1 MIKFTNIRFLLL
13 QIVAHLSLASVL
25 IFGSWIQIITTFI
38 VFVSITLFASTV
50 TYHRLLSH
58 RSWNAPYWYEVFG
71 TILGIFSFTGTPITR
86 TLAHRYHHAHTD
98 TEKDP
103 HSPRILGPYLTYFP
117 MLTEKK
123 LNPILVRDLL
133 NNSFHMFIHN
143 YYFNLILATVALS
156 LLILGPMWTVSL
168 FVAPGALCW
177 NNISICNIFCHY
189 GKDGDAIK
197 HNKLLA
203 FLTFGEGYHKHHHDK
218 PKDPNFGGKE
228 FDIGYAVIKLFER
241 KIDGSV

>member
-1 MIKFTNIRFLLL
+1 MIQFTNFRFLLL
-13 QIVAHLSLASVL
+13 QTIAHISLLGVL
-25 IFGSWIQIITTFI
+25 IFGSWLQITITFLLFI
-38 VFVSITLFASTV
+38 FITLFSSTV

-58 RSWNAPYWYEVFG
+58 RSWNAPYWYEILS
-71 TILGIFSFTGTPITR
+71 TLLGIFSFTGTPITR
-86 TLAHRYHHAHTD
+86 TLAHRYHHAYTD

-133 NNSFHMFIHN
+133 HNKFHMFVHN
-143 YYFNLILATVALS
+143 YYFNLIIATVVLS
-156 LLILGPMWTVSL
+156 LTVIGFMWTLVL

-177 NNISICNIFCHY
+177 NNISICNICCHY
-189 GKDGDAIK
+189 GKHGDAIK
-197 HNKLLA
+197 HNRLLA
-203 FLTFGEGYHKHHHDK
+203 LLTFGEGFHKHHHAH

-228 FDIGYAVIKLFER
+228 FDIGYAVIKFFE
-241 KIDGSV
+241 KKVNINI

>member
-1 MIKFTNIRFLLL
+1 MIQFTNYRFLLL
-13 QIVAHLSLASVL
+13 QIIAHISLLVVL
-25 IFGSWIQIITTFI
+25 VFGSWIQIATTIGIF
-38 VFVSITLFASTV
+38 FFITLFGSTV

-71 TILGIFSFTGTPITR
+71 TVLGIFSFTGTPITR
-86 TLAHRYHHAHTD
+86 TLAHRYHHAYTD
-98 TEKDP
+98 TIKDP

-123 LNPILVRDLL
+123 LSPMLVRDLL
-133 NNSFHMFIHN
+133 HSKLHVFIHN
-143 YYFNLILATVALS
+143 YYLNIILSVIVLS
-156 LLILGPMWTVSL
+156 TLLFGWMWTIVL

-189 GKDGDAIK
+189 GKEGDDIK
-197 HNKLLA
+197 QSRFLA
-203 FLTFGEGYHKHHHDK
+203 LLTFGEGFHKHHHES
-218 PKDPNFGGKE
+218 PNDPNFGGKQ

-241 KIDGSV
+241 KQHGNI